1 MKIVLDNGFL
11 DERLDG
17 CVKNFRKENSKY
29 YNIVFKFNKLAY
41 DIENYLT
48 ISNPSTADLFIF
60 ATFIQIHKSF
70 QSFITL
76 MERGM
81 LDESQIILRNMYEKL
96 FKMKF
101 VIEDKDNFKYLYQ
114 EHYINSKSLYNYIK
128 QENLYSFMSKSKVK
142 KGLDKIN
149 NELKS
154 YCGTKDIKSLKT
166 FEIVNKINMKKEYVF
181 YKVLC
186 NNVHFDLSTLENVI
200 SEKGNNIFI
209 DSGLKF
215 NDILWEVAKSLDCFS
230 CSIENFIDYMKLD
243 NFKDGFSDCY
253 NEFENMIKK

>member
-101 VIEDKDNFKYLYQ
+101 VITGYQIYFNFQ
-114 EHYINSKSLYNYIK
+114 YNRY
-128 QENLYSFMSKSKVK
+128 
-142 KGLDKIN
+142 
-149 NELKS
+149 
-154 YCGTKDIKSLKT
+154 
-166 FEIVNKINMKKEYVF
+166 
-181 YKVLC
+181 
-186 NNVHFDLSTLENVI
+186 
-200 SEKGNNIFI
+200 
-209 DSGLKF
+209 
-215 NDILWEVAKSLDCFS
+215 
-230 CSIENFIDYMKLD
+230 
-243 NFKDGFSDCY
+243 
-253 NEFENMIKK
+253 